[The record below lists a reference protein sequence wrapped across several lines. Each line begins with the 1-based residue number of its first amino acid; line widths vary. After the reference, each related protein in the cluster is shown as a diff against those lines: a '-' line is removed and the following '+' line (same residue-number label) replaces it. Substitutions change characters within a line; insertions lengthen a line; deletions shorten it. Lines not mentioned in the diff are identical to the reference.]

1 MLAATPLSLALRAGP
16 LEAVFLPE
24 QGMTCTSLRHRG
36 EELLHGKGIPLLH
49 PWANRL
55 DGLRYAAAGRAVQ
68 LDRASSL
75 LRFDANALPLHGV
88 AGLAW
93 QVVVS
98 TAGQLRAR
106 LAWTQPERLAVF
118 PFPHLM
124 ELAASLDAR
133 GLTLETTLVA
143 GREGPV
149 PVSFGFHPNFAL
161 PGVPRARWRLGLPG
175 MRRLALDPRL
185 IPTGDEA
192 PFAPFDGELGA
203 QTFDDGFRLLASQ
216 SAFHLRGGG
225 RAITVEFLEGFPYL
239 QLYAPPEPEQV
250 SIEPMTA
257 PTAALSSGRG
267 LALVAPGERYRT
279 AFRVTID

>member
-1 MLAATPLSLALRAGP
+1 
-16 LEAVFLPE
+16 
-24 QGMTCTSLRHRG
+24 MTCASLRHCG

-68 LDRASSL
+68 LDRASPL
-75 LRFDANALPLHGV
+75 LRFDANGLPLHGV

-98 TAGQLRAR
+98 TSGELRAR

-118 PFPHLM
+118 PFPHHL
-124 ELAASLDAR
+124 EHAASLDAR

-143 GREGPV
+143 GEGPV
-149 PVSFGFHPNFAL
+149 PVSFGFHPNFVL
-161 PGVPRARWRLGLPG
+161 PGVPRARWRLTLPG
-175 MRRLALDPRL
+175 MRRLALDSRL

-192 PFAPFDGELGA
+192 PFAPFDAELDA
-203 QTFDDGFRLLASQ
+203 RTFDDGFRLLAAQ

-225 RAITVEFLEGFPYL
+225 RAITVELLEGFPYL
-239 QLYAPPEPEQV
+239 QLYAPPQPDQV

-257 PTAALSSGRG
+257 PTAALTSGRG
-267 LALVAPGERYRT
+267 LTSVAPGGYYRT
-279 AFRVTID
+279 AFRVSVSSATR